1 VIIVRIVVTYDI
13 TKNKVRRKVFRI
25 LESYGAWKQYSVFEL
40 EISDVQHIQMREK
53 IRSVIEE
60 QDRVRFY
67 ELCERCVKKVA
78 EIGEPSPEFA
88 SNVV

>member
-1 VIIVRIVVTYDI
+1 MRVVVTYDI
-13 TKNKVRRKVFRI
+13 KKDKVRRKIFRI

-40 EISDVQHIQMREK
+40 EISDVQYIQMREK

-60 QDRVRFY
+60 QDRVRIY
-67 ELCERCVKKVA
+67 ELCERCAKKVA
-78 EIGEPSPEFA
+78 EIGEQSPEFV